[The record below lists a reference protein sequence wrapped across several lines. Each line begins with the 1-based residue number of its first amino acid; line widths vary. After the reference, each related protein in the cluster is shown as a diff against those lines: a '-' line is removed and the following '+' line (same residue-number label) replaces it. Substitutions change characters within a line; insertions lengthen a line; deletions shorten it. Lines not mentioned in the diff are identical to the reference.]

1 MRINLTK
8 TLDEAKVLFTTD
20 KQRFDA
26 EVIDSPCIHV
36 WQNRKRWEVSKAN
49 ISGVVFGKF
58 LPKPLRIHNKNLLL
72 HQKHQKRPNGSYL
85 YVSYVLRHPL
95 DNTTIA
101 YDYGYVLLLPPRPI
115 ASITGV
121 TNAIKGQGSVTLD
134 GSAVLYSRA
143 IDQNANFQFNWYCR
157 RKEERFSEEDSL
169 LGSSQNSGGCY
180 GYGPGRLNETGRYLT
195 VDVDKMETGHTYVF
209 RVKVTLGSETSTDDH
224 YLRVFKPANFTVR

>member
-20 KQRFDA
+20 KQRFHA

-49 ISGVVFGKF
+49 ISLGVFGNF
-58 LPKPLRIHNKNLLL
+58 LPRPLSIHNENLSLY
-72 HQKHQKRPNGSYL
+72 QKRSNDSYL
-85 YVSYVLRHPL
+85 YVSYVLRHPM
-95 DNTTIA
+95 DNKTIA
-101 YDYGYVLLLPPRPI
+101 YDYGYVLLLRPRPI

-134 GSAVLYSRA
+134 GSGVLYSRA
-143 IDQNANFQFNWYCR
+143 IDQRASFQFSWYCR

-169 LGSSQNSGGCY
+169 LDSSQNSGGCY

-209 RVKVTLGSETSTDDH
+209 RVKVTLDSETSTDDH
-224 YLRVFKPANFTVR
+224 YLRVFKPANFTVK